1 MVYKYHIKQMGNNFE
16 LFSTNVFTED
26 YLKKHISKKDFE
38 QYKQMIN
45 HEISF
50 DKELAQKVADI
61 IKEWAIE
68 KGATHYS
75 NWFQPLSG
83 AIAEKQTSFLS
94 IDGNNKSVIEIPIS
108 SLVRGETDASSFPN
122 GGLRSV
128 FEARG
133 LTSWDYTYPPFLK
146 ENSNGVVLC
155 IPTILEAPDG
165 TSLDKRTPLLNSCKA
180 LNKQVLRILKLFGD
194 NESTEIYST
203 VGIEQEYFLIKKEYY
218 KKRKDLMLT
227 GRTLFGKNLLGSTKT
242 HYMSSISEKTGKFM
256 NKVEEELWKLGVPA
270 QVKHN
275 EVAPRQ
281 YELVP
286 HFEDL
291 KLAANHD
298 FLTMETLER
307 VAKKQDLVCLLNEKP
322 FKGMN
327 GSGKHNNWS
336 INTNSGRQL
345 FSYGKTPEENA
356 LFITM
361 IVALI
366 AAVDKHA
373 DVIRATVASSNN
385 DNRLSGFEAP
395 SSIVSIYLGEELT
408 NVFEK
413 IVNDK
418 ENKIKLGETLLSLYQ
433 TNITDRNRTSPFAF
447 LGNRF
452 EFRMPGSS
460 SSVTVCTTVL
470 NTIMA
475 EAISN
480 IANQLENSRDFYA
493 DLKRIITN
501 IYNEHS
507 RIIYNGNSYSEEWEE
522 EAKNRELKNIKNAP
536 EAFKAFLTKD
546 SIKMFEEF
554 NVYRKEELI
563 SRYNIKLDKYVK
575 NIRIEAEV
583 MLEMAK
589 QDILPQTLKYANFLE
604 ETVSKLETL
613 KYQKENLQ
621 ILIKKINELHEN
633 ITSLEKE
640 LQLSANCI
648 ELEDKAKYFS
658 NNVKGKMETLRETA
672 DALEEILP
680 REYWPIPTY
689 SDMLNS

>member
-1 MVYKYHIKQMGNNFE
+1 MTLYTKKGETMNNFE
-16 LFSTNVFTED
+16 LFSTNVFTKE
-26 YLKKHISKKDFE
+26 YLKKHISNKNYQK
-38 QYKQMIN
+38 YKQMIN
-45 HEISF
+45 NEIPF
-50 DKELAQKVADI
+50 DKELAQKVADV
-61 IKEWAIE
+61 IKKWAIE

-75 NWFQPLSG
+75 HWFQPLSG

-94 IDGNNKSVIEIPIS
+94 IDSENNPVIEFPIS
-108 SLVRGETDASSFPN
+108 SLITGETDASSFPN

-133 LTSWDYTYPPFLK
+133 LTKWDFTYPPFLK
-146 ENSNGVVLC
+146 ENANGVVLC
-155 IPTILEAPDG
+155 IPTTLEAPDG
-165 TSLDKRTPLLNSCKA
+165 TSLDKRTPLLNSCTA
-180 LNKQVLRILKLFGD
+180 LNKQVLRILKLFG
-194 NESTEIYST
+194 NTESTETFST
-203 VGIEQEYFLIKKEYY
+203 VGIEQEYFLIKKECY

-227 GRTLFGKNLLGSTKT
+227 GRTLFGKPLIGSAKT

-256 NKVEEELWKLGVPA
+256 NTVEQELWKLGVPS

-281 YELVP
+281 YEIVP
-286 HFEDL
+286 HFENL

-307 VAKKQDLVCLLNEKP
+307 EAKKQDLICLLNEKP

-336 INTNSGRQL
+336 ISTNDGKKL
-345 FSYGKTPEENA
+345 FSYGKTAKENA

-361 IVALI
+361 IIALI
-366 AAVDKHA
+366 SAVDKHA
-373 DVIRATVASSNN
+373 DLIRATVASSNN

-413 IVNDK
+413 IAHDK
-418 ENKIKLGETLLSLYQ
+418 ENKIKLGETSLGLSQ

-475 EAISN
+475 EALST
-480 IANQLENSRDFYA
+480 IANRLENSKDFYS
-493 DLKRIITN
+493 DLKRIITSL
-501 IYNEHS
+501 YNEHS
-507 RIIYNGNSYSEEWEE
+507 RIIYNGNSYAKEWED
-522 EAKNRELKNIKNAP
+522 EAKKRGLKNIKNAP
-536 EAFKAFLTKD
+536 EAFKAFITEN

-554 NVYRKEELI
+554 NVYRKEELL
-563 SRYNIKLDKYVK
+563 SRYNIKLEKYIK
-575 NIRIEAEV
+575 NITIEAKV

-589 QDILPQTLKYANFLE
+589 QEILPQALKYANFLE
-604 ETVSKLETL
+604 ETINKLKIEYYKDNL
-613 KYQKENLQ
+613 ECIVEN
-621 ILIKKINELHEN
+621 INELN
-633 ITSLEKE
+633 IAIIE
-640 LQLSANCI
+640 LQVKLAII
-648 ELEDKAKYFS
+648 EKNKDIEEKAKVFS
-658 NNVKGKMETLRETA
+658 TEIKPKMENLREIV
-672 DALEEILP
+672 DYLEELLP
-680 REYWPIPTY
+680 KEYWPIPTY